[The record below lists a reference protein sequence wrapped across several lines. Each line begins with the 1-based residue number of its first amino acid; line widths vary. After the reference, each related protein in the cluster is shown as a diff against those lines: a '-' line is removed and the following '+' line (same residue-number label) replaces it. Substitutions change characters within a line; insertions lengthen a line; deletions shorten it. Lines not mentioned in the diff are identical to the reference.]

1 MEGGPHPALRATFS
15 RRREKGR
22 ALHLESLCGKPRRA
36 VFFFRQREK
45 GRALH
50 LECLCAKPRHAVSF
64 SRLREKVP
72 EGRMRARL
80 PHHAASSCVPGN
92 CRGGRSATASAMAR
106 M

>member
-1 MEGGPHPALRATFS
+1 MECGPHPALRATFS
-15 RRREKGR
+15 RRREKGKARRLEWLR
-22 ALHLESLCGKPRRA
+22 AKPRR
-36 VFFFRQREK
+36 
-45 GRALH
+45 
-50 LECLCAKPRHAVSF
+50 AVSF

-80 PHHAASSCVPGN
+80 PHHAASSCAPGN